1 MRDGWRIIMVKK
13 TETIQV
19 RLTNYGTIEVVSI
32 PTRIY
37 KDSYNVMR
45 LSCIVPKV
53 EETGARICKVYATDV
68 DEAGNTIFTSQAH
81 FLPQLREKDGSE
93 KIIKI
98 NGFDYIIYED
108 RLPEEFCKDTGNITL
123 NFAEG
128 IIDGENEIVRNNVS
142 GQLNLFISGDGYNY
156 NGVKISNYDVVASRI
171 DAIYK
176 TSENALKV
184 AEEAKDAVV
193 QGEGTKVTLNGV
205 LQPTWSAD
213 FAESER
219 QKSKNLFNA
228 KDVSVGDKLYGYVP
242 IKNVKD
248 VYTLSLQNGKT
259 NYLEGIAFG
268 ICKDPTD
275 QNTVQL
281 GYTWL
286 IETGI
291 PRITTINATITDRPY
306 VFFYP
311 NNKQALDTIINNF
324 DIQIEE
330 GSIATEY
337 QAYNG
342 AIVHEKQ
349 LNEAVE
355 KRELFYDAYN
365 TIHIGDSTLTT
376 LSEYV
381 DLFRKDLNK
390 IYTCAI
396 GNVSTSNFK
405 TLVGNP
411 FGYNY
416 TACYIKAITN
426 NLDGLMLFEL
436 LALDYF
442 TPSIAKGYIYVDGN
456 NTVTFKGWNVIG
468 G

>member
-1 MRDGWRIIMVKK
+1 MRDGWRIIMIKK

-45 LSCIVPKV
+45 LSCMVPKV

-193 QGEGTKVTLNGV
+193 QGEGTKVTLNGE
-205 LQPTWSAD
+205 LLPIWSAD
-213 FAESER
+213 FVESEKQKSVTDGAIVHKNEEPIVFAESER
-219 QKSKNLFNA
+219 QKS
-228 KDVSVGDKLYGYVP
+228 
-242 IKNVKD
+242 
-248 VYTLSLQNGKT
+248 
-259 NYLEGIAFG
+259 E
-268 ICKDPTD
+268 TD
-275 QNTVQL
+275 
-281 GYTWL
+281 
-286 IETGI
+286 
-291 PRITTINATITDRPY
+291 
-306 VFFYP
+306 
-311 NNKQALDTIINNF
+311 
-324 DIQIEE
+324 
-330 GSIATEY
+330 
-337 QAYNG
+337 G
-342 AIVHEKQ
+342 AIVHEKDV
-349 LNEAVE
+349 ADVE
-355 KRELFYDAYN
+355 HVELLYDKNSTDANINKGQTSGVMFDGNTTPSVFLGSDSYQKYKGFYV
-365 TIHIGDSTLTT
+365 
-376 LSEYV
+376 YV
-381 DLFRKDLNK
+381 DMYGSYGKVFVPNLSFSNSTTRVRTSFCLINNAVSSGIVLFGNLKYENNS
-390 IYTCAI
+390 IYSGSLRRYTLE
-396 GNVSTSNFK
+396 TS
-405 TLVGNP
+405 
-411 FGYNY
+411 
-416 TACYIKAITN
+416 
-426 NLDGLMLFEL
+426 
-436 LALDYF
+436 
-442 TPSIAKGYIYVDGN
+442 
-456 NTVTFKGWNVIG
+456 TVTLISLDEKYNFYKIEGVLR
-468 G
+468 